1 MPAELKS
8 PKKGLTNIKNKDQK
22 CFSWCHFRLINPVKT
37 HPERITWEDKKHVNY
52 LDYDRVEF
60 PLPEKG
66 LSKIGKKNN
75 ICIKV
80 FCYENK
86 LTFPIYILDQKFENW
101 MDLLLVT
108 NGDKSHYVYVK
119 DFDRYMFHKTNNK
132 NKKYFCKICFSVLVV
147 KMH

>member
-8 PKKGLTNIKNKDQK
+8 PKQGLTNIKNKDQK
-22 CFSWCHFRLINPVKT
+22 CFLWCHVRHINPVKI
-37 HPERITWEDKKHVNY
+37 HPERITQNDKMLANDP
-52 LDYDRVEF
+52 DYDKVGF
-60 PLPEKG
+60 PVREKDF
-66 LSKIGKKNN
+66 SKIEEKNN
-75 ICIKV
+75 ICINV

-86 LTFPIYILDQKFENW
+86 LTFPIYILDQKFENS
-101 MDLLLVT
+101 MDLLRVT
-108 NGDKSHYVYVK
+108 NGDKSPYVYVK